1 MIAGTIV
8 LEDITLTFILK
19 DNAFEIMAFADGQ
32 ESKTTTT
39 YEELGALLA
48 LAVGSD
54 EIPGA
59 DQLYPIA
66 EDVCERLGMR
76 LIP

>member
-8 LEDITLTFILK
+8 LEDHTLTFILNG
-19 DNAFEIMAFADGQ
+19 NAFEVMTFVDGQ

-54 EIPGA
+54 EIPGS
-59 DQLYPIA
+59 DKLYPLA
-66 EDVCERLGMR
+66 EDVCERLDMR